1 MAEANP
7 MISLES
13 MTFPA
18 AHAAMEQGFAAI
30 AAGETEFDLGGVKA
44 IDSSAVA
51 LMLAWER
58 KAHAAGRRLTFLNVP
73 QRLRRLANLYGVDN
87 LLPGA

>member
-7 MISLES
+7 MISLEA
-13 MTFPA
+13 MTFQT
-18 AHAAMEQGFAAI
+18 AHVAMEQGYAAI
-30 AAGETEFDLGGVKA
+30 GAGETEFDLGGVKA

-58 KAHAAGRRLTFLNVP
+58 KAFAVGRKLTFLNMP
-73 QRLRRLANLYGVDN
+73 ERLQRLANLYGVDS

>member
-7 MISLES
+7 MISLEA
-13 MTFPA
+13 MTFPT
-18 AHAAMEQGFAAI
+18 AHVAMEQGFAAI

-51 LMLAWER
+51 LMLSWER

-73 QRLRRLANLYGVDN
+73 DRLRRLANLYGVDN